1 MGYKEQPMKK
11 RRFFTEERF
20 AGIVRWWSA
29 AAVYFFIGW
38 GTGLGAQNN
47 IIDFVFYLG
56 VGIGV
61 MEMFV
66 VMPIIRN
73 MFNTREGFYWRQK
86 SLWQKV
92 SARLQVFF
100 KSLIIMILV
109 VLTYDVINV
118 MAIKVFA
125 LEADQVF
132 LPGEPIIFGLFYL
145 AYYTLI
151 TGMVVRLKDRI
162 KEA

>member
-1 MGYKEQPMKK
+1 MANKNQPLQKK
-11 RRFFTEERF
+11 RFFTEERF
-20 AGIVRWWSA
+20 AGIIRWWSA

-38 GTGLGAQNN
+38 GTGLGAQNS
-47 IIDFVFYLG
+47 IIDFVFFLG
-56 VGIGV
+56 LGIGII
-61 MEMFV
+61 EMFV

-92 SARLQVFF
+92 GERLKVFVR
-100 KSLIIMILV
+100 SLLIMILI
-109 VLTYDVINV
+109 VLTYDVINIA
-118 MAIKVFA
+118 AIRLLA

-132 LPGEPIIFGLFYL
+132 LPGEPIIFGLFYIGF
-145 AYYTLI
+145 YTLI
-151 TGMVVRLKDRI
+151 TGMIGRIKDRT